1 MTIARFRVGALAA
14 SALFIP
20 ALAACSSDGAS
31 SENATAVAVSSTAD
45 ACELSATTASAGPV
59 TFTVKNDGSE
69 TTEFYVYEEDGT
81 TIVSEV
87 ENIGPGTSRDMSVD
101 LEAGTYVTACK
112 PGEAGDGIRGDFTVS

>member
-14 SALFIP
+14 SALLVP
-20 ALAACSSDGAS
+20 SLAACSSDGGS

-45 ACELSATTASAGPV
+45 ACELGATSAPAGSV
-59 TFTVKNDGSE
+59 KFTVKNDGSE

-87 ENIGPGTSRDMSVD
+87 ENIGPGTSRDMTVD